1 MSRNRRRGN
10 RRRSRLRPVLFG
22 VILLLSALIASELL
36 RRPDG
41 RGWSRVIAY
50 IPLDDRTDNL
60 EDVLYAAEASGWE
73 IATPPRDWFRTALD
87 GQPRNENH
95 TPYGNREALF
105 EWARD
110 MGRAGCHY
118 FIFSLDQLFSGGLAN
133 SRAVR
138 ETWPLRFSEK
148 STMDEIDAFTKYV
161 LPLAK
166 NKKNK
171 LYLFDSL
178 ARLSPTVGYM
188 GVSERQYYAL
198 REYGMVPRPILADRD
213 LTLERVFALYPYAED
228 GKTLAENALSNDRF
242 RDALSK
248 NLLESYLGVR
258 RRKLSLTDAVL
269 NAIDPY
275 DNIQLFIGVDDSSNR
290 DNIQYNELR
299 YLRSRIGSDVSS
311 SMATMAGLDSL
322 ARMFV
327 GRIAQEAHDCHVKAS
342 VRYVG
347 GSEEKHSS
355 EFDLYTLE
363 DVVKLHLD
371 FFRATEVPES
381 EAELQF
387 LVMTAPDNPERK
399 AEYVEELVSA
409 LESNL
414 ARHIPTVLNEASANA
429 YGDALEQ
436 ALLKRIPFASL
447 VAYAGK
453 YDQANVTGAAFAMGF
468 SRYLYLRCDADT
480 ARTDAA
486 NAADDTAPA
495 STDPDTAHVK
505 QMANSM
511 ALTEYI
517 LHTRAPLN
525 AYLQSLGVDTGNIP
539 NNTPYRTE
547 IQSKLKELFDPE
559 CAKVCGNLQG
569 TDLLCGVTPWRT
581 RKVKEV
587 SVSDYVFPWSRTFE
601 VSFTA
606 DAALDG

>member
-1 MSRNRRRGN
+1 MSRDRRRRK
-10 RRRSRLRPVLFG
+10 RRYSRLRPVLFG
-22 VILLLSALIASELL
+22 VIVLLSTLIASELL

-41 RGWSRVIAY
+41 RDWSRVIAY

-60 EDVLYAAEASGWE
+60 EDVIYAAEASGWE
-73 IATPPRDWFRTALD
+73 IDMPPRDWFRTALD
-87 GQPRNENH
+87 GQPRNENGA
-95 TPYGNREALF
+95 PYGNREALF

-110 MGRAGCHY
+110 MGRAGCHT

-138 ETWPLRFSEK
+138 ETWPLSFSK
-148 STMDEIDAFTKYV
+148 KTMDEIDAFKKYV

-213 LTLERVFALYPYAED
+213 LTLERVFSSYPYAED
-228 GKTLAENALSNDRF
+228 GTTLAENALSNDRF

-248 NLLESYLGVR
+248 DLLESYLGVR

-275 DNIQLFIGVDDSSNR
+275 DNIQFFIGVDDSSNR

-322 ARMFV
+322 ARLFV
-327 GRIAQEAHDCHVKAS
+327 GRIAQETHDYYVKAS

-371 FFRATEVPES
+371 FFRAEEVPES

-409 LESNL
+409 LESNI
-414 ARHIPTVLNEASANA
+414 ARHIPTVLNEASADA

-436 ALLKRIPFASL
+436 ALLKRVPFASL

-468 SRYLYLRCDADT
+468 SRYLYLRCDAD
-480 ARTDAA
+480 AVRTG
-486 NAADDTAPA
+486 AADDTGRAKRPNA
-495 STDPDTAHVK
+495 DADIAHAK

-525 AYLQSLGVDTGNIP
+525 AYLQSLGIDTGNIP
-539 NNTPYRTE
+539 SNTPYRAGM
-547 IQSKLKELFDPE
+547 QSKLKELFDPE
-559 CAKVCGNLQG
+559 CAKVCENLNG
-569 TDLLCGVTPWRT
+569 TELLCGVTPWRT

-601 VSFTA
+601 LSFTVE
-606 DAALDG
+606 AALDN

>member
-1 MSRNRRRGN
+1 MSEKRK
-10 RRRSRLRPVLFG
+10 RRSFPLRL
-22 VILLLSALIASELL
+22 LLVGAALILSALIAVELL
-36 RRPDG
+36 QRPRHPD
-41 RGWSRVIAY
+41 WSRVIAY

-73 IATPPRDWFRTALD
+73 IVTPPRDWFRTALD
-87 GQPRNENH
+87 GQPRNKNGA
-95 TPYGNREALF
+95 PYGNREALF

-110 MGRAGCHY
+110 MGRAGCHT

-138 ETWPLRFSEK
+138 ETWPLSFSENSK
-148 STMDEIDAFTKYV
+148 LSETDAFKKFI

-178 ARLSPTVGYM
+178 ARLSPTVGYL
-188 GVSERQYYAL
+188 GVGESDYYGL
-198 REYGMVPRPILADRD
+198 REYGMVPRPILPDGE

-228 GKTLAENALSNDRF
+228 GKTFAENALSSDRF
-242 RDALSK
+242 RDALSPDA
-248 NLLESYLGVR
+248 LEAYLGVR

-269 NAIDPY
+269 TAIEPFE
-275 DNIQLFIGVDDSSNR
+275 NVQLVIGVDDSSNR

-311 SMATMAGLDSL
+311 GRAVMAGLDSL
-322 ARMFV
+322 SRMFI
-327 GRIAQEAHDCHVKAS
+327 GRIAQETHDCHVKAS

-363 DVVKLHLD
+363 EVVKLHLD
-371 FFRATEVPES
+371 FFRAEEVPEE

-387 LVMTAPDNPERK
+387 LVMTAPDNPERA
-399 AEYVEELVSA
+399 AEYVEELASA
-409 LESNL
+409 LESNI
-414 ARHIPTVLNEASANA
+414 ASQIPTVLNEASNDA

-436 ALLKRIPFASL
+436 ALLERVPFASL

-468 SRYLYLRCDADT
+468 SRYLHLKCDADSGS
-480 ARTDAA
+480 AKRQDSADGAACPDA
-486 NAADDTAPA
+486 DV
-495 STDPDTAHVK
+495 AHVK

-525 AYLQSLGVDTGNIP
+525 AYLQSLGVNAGNIP
-539 NNTPYRTE
+539 DKTPYQEE
-547 IQSKLKELFDPE
+547 IQRKLEELFEPE
-559 CAKVCGNLQG
+559 CAKVCENLKG
-569 TDLLCGVTPWRT
+569 TGLLSGVSPWRT
-581 RKVKEV
+581 RNVREV
-587 SVSDYVFPWSRTFE
+587 SISDYVFPWSRTFE
-601 VSFTA
+601 LSFTTE
-606 DAALDG
+606 AALDG

>member
-1 MSRNRRRGN
+1 MNREGKRRHF
-10 RRRSRLRPVLFG
+10 SPRPILVG
-22 VILLLSALIASELL
+22 AILLLSALIAVELFL
-36 RRPDG
+36 RPRRPD
-41 RGWSRVIAY
+41 WSRVIAY

-60 EDVLYAAEASGWE
+60 EDVVYAAEASGWE
-73 IATPPRDWFRTALD
+73 IVMPPRDWFRTALD
-87 GQPRNENH
+87 GQPRNENGA
-95 TPYGNREALF
+95 PYGNREALF

-110 MGRAGCHY
+110 MGRAGCHT

-138 ETWPLRFSEK
+138 ETWPLSFSKRE
-148 STMDEIDAFTKYV
+148 TMDETAAFQKYI

-166 NKKNK
+166 NKKNN

-178 ARLSPTVGYM
+178 ARLSPTVGYL
-188 GVSERQYYAL
+188 GVGEAEYYGL
-198 REYGMVPRPILADRD
+198 REYGMVPRPILADKE

-228 GKTLAENALSNDRF
+228 GVTLAENALSNDRF
-242 RDALSK
+242 RDALSPDT
-248 NLLESYLGVR
+248 LEAYLGVR

-269 NAIDPY
+269 DAIEPFE
-275 DNIQLFIGVDDSSNR
+275 NVRLFIGVDDSSNR

-311 SMATMAGLDSL
+311 AMAVMAGLDSL
-322 ARMFV
+322 SRMFI
-327 GRIAQEAHDCHVKAS
+327 GRIAQETHDYRVKAS

-363 DVVKLHLD
+363 EVVKLHLD
-371 FFRATEVPES
+371 FFRAEEVPEA

-387 LVMTAPDNPERK
+387 LVMTAPDDPER
-399 AEYVEELVSA
+399 AEEYVEELVSA
-409 LESNL
+409 LERNIAL
-414 ARHIPTVLNEASANA
+414 HIPTVLNEASNDA

-436 ALLKRIPFASL
+436 ALLKRVPFASL

-468 SRYLYLRCDADT
+468 SRYLYLKCDAGSD
-480 ARTDAA
+480 AVRTDA
-486 NAADDTAPA
+486 
-495 STDPDTAHVK
+495 DTAHVK

-539 NNTPYRTE
+539 DATPYRDE
-547 IQSKLKELFDPE
+547 IQRKLEELFRPE
-559 CAKVCGNLQG
+559 CAKVCGNLKG
-569 TDLLCGVTPWRT
+569 TGLLSGVSPWET
-581 RKVKEV
+581 RNVREI
-587 SVSDYVFPWSRTFE
+587 SIRDYVFPWNRTFE
-601 VSFTA
+601 LSFVVEAET
-606 DAALDG
+606 DE